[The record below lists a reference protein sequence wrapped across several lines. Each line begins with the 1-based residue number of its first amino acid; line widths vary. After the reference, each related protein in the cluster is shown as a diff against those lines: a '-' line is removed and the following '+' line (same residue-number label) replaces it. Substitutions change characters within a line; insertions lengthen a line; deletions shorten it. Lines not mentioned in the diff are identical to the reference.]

1 MEGIPGRNS
10 KISKGVADLT
20 CSVASHTDVKFS
32 VFPLGRN
39 KTYRLNK
46 GKKKK
51 NTTQALV
58 SDRLKLE
65 SKLCRLFCELPLLLF
80 DDHGCFICK

>member
-51 NTTQALV
+51 KKNHTGFSFGQTEV
-58 SDRLKLE
+58 RV
-65 SKLCRLFCELPLLLF
+65 
-80 DDHGCFICK
+80 

>member
-1 MEGIPGRNS
+1 MEGIPGRKS
-10 KISKGVADLT
+10 KISKGVADLK

-46 GKKKK
+46 EKKKK
-51 NTTQALV
+51 THTGFSVRQTEV
-58 SDRLKLE
+58 
-65 SKLCRLFCELPLLLF
+65 
-80 DDHGCFICK
+80 

>member
-1 MEGIPGRNS
+1 MEGIPGRKS
-10 KISKGVADLT
+10 KISKGVADLK

-46 GKKKK
+46 EKKKK
-51 NTTQALV
+51 KTHTGFSVRQTEV
-58 SDRLKLE
+58 
-65 SKLCRLFCELPLLLF
+65 
-80 DDHGCFICK
+80 